1 MRKNYKLIIL
11 VILLVIVDQ
20 FIKYIVINN
29 ISNGSDIVVISN
41 FLKFTFLTNTGGAL
55 GILSGNILM
64 LTLISI
70 MLIWYIV
77 KEINKNE
84 NILYVYALTLV
95 LSGAL
100 GNLYDRL
107 FRGYV
112 VDYISFTLFKN
123 EMPVFNFADILIT
136 FGIIFL
142 IYIVVKDGSNDKKN
156 W

>member
-77 KEINKNE
+77 KEINKE
-84 NILYVYALTLV
+84 KNIF
-95 LSGAL
+95 S
-100 GNLYDRL
+100 
-107 FRGYV
+107 
-112 VDYISFTLFKN
+112 
-123 EMPVFNFADILIT
+123 
-136 FGIIFL
+136 FL
-142 IYIVVKDGSNDKKN
+142 ILAIVCFICFS
-156 W
+156 

>member
-1 MRKNYKLIIL
+1 MKKNIKLIIL
-11 VILLVIVDQ
+11 VVLLVIVDQ
-20 FIKYIVINN
+20 FIKYIVIRS
-29 ISNGSDIVVISN
+29 ISGNDIIIISN
-41 FLKFTFLTNTGGAL
+41 FFKFTFLTNTGGAL
-55 GILSGNILM
+55 GILSGNTLM

-77 KEINKNE
+77 KEINKNS
-84 NILYVYALTLV
+84 NKLYVYALTLV

-100 GNLYDRL
+100 GNLFDRL

-112 VDYISFTLFKN
+112 IDYISFTLFRK

-156 W
+156 